1 MNYEKINR
9 LRTYVLLWALIVAA
23 SGDAWS
29 RGSTDELLA
38 ALEAARLSQGVA
50 GVSFAVVT
58 PDALLRAGGVGIMDW
73 DKPTPVTEDTVFRI
87 GSVTKVFTASVLL
100 QMQQEGKLKLAD
112 RVRQHAPGASYTN
125 PWEDTH
131 PLRIEQLLEHTAGL
145 QDLTKEEFDNN
156 DPKPLTLDEGLA
168 LRPDSRTV
176 RWQPGLHSSYSN
188 SGYGLAGYVIEQV
201 LKQRYEDAVQ
211 SRLFGPLGMKSSGF
225 FQDDA
230 SRTRLATGY
239 QPDGKTPLRYWHMIM
254 RPFGGIHT
262 SARGMVP
269 FLQMLLKDGRH
280 ADKEL
285 LSPESMRR
293 METPVTTLAA
303 RSGLRFGYG
312 LGVHHYLHRGFVFLG
327 HGGDADGYLAHFG
340 YNRSLG
346 TAYFIAINRFHWPA
360 LRALRRVIEAWI
372 TEGAS
377 PTPPPPEVK
386 LTEAQLR
393 QYTGRF
399 EAATSRFTH
408 TSAADRSGQIVRIVY
423 SEGRLYTE
431 TAGGARDALL
441 AVNPQ
446 HFRREGE
453 PEATAAFIFG
463 EDGKLYF
470 QEDENLVRTPEM

>member
-1 MNYEKINR
+1 MPKPR
-9 LRTYVLLWALIVAA
+9 AYVLLWTLAA
-23 SGDAWS
+23 AACGDAWS
-29 RGSTDELLA
+29 RGSTEELLT

-50 GVSFAVVT
+50 GASFAIVT
-58 PDALLRAGGVGIMDW
+58 PGAVLRMGGVGVMDW
-73 DKPTPVTEDTVFRI
+73 EKPTPATEDTLFRI

-100 QMQQEGKLKLAD
+100 QMQQEGNLKLAGK
-112 RVRQHAPGASYTN
+112 VRQHAPLASYIN
-125 PWEDTH
+125 PWEAAH
-131 PLRIEQLLEHTAGL
+131 PLRIEHLLEHTAGL
-145 QDLTKEEFDNN
+145 QDLTKEEFDSS
-156 DPKPLTLDEGLA
+156 DPKPLTLEEGLA

-176 RWQPGLHSSYSN
+176 RWQPGMHSSYSN

-211 SRLFGPLGMKSSGF
+211 IRLFDPLGMKSSGF

-230 SRTRLATGY
+230 SRARLATGY

-262 SARGMVP
+262 SARDMVP
-269 FLQMLLKDGRH
+269 FLQMMLKEGRH

-285 LSPESMRR
+285 LSPESIRR
-293 METPVTTLAA
+293 METPLTTLAA

-312 LGVHHYLHRGFVFLG
+312 LGVHHYLYRGFVFLG

-346 TAYFIAINRFHWPA
+346 TAYFIAINRFHWSA

-372 TEGAS
+372 TEDALPS
-377 PTPPPPEVK
+377 VPPPEMK
-386 LTEAQLR
+386 LTQDQLR
-393 QYTGRF
+393 EYTGRY
-399 EAATSRFTH
+399 EAATSRFTQ
-408 TSAADRSGQIVRIVY
+408 TSAAERSQQIVRVVY
-423 SEGRLYTE
+423 ADGRLYTE
-431 TAGGARDALL
+431 TANGSRDALI
-441 AVNPQ
+441 AVTPR

-453 PEATAAFIFG
+453 PEATAAFVYG

-470 QEDENLVRTPEM
+470 QEDENLVRVPEP